1 MSRSGILLLLLIIA
15 QSVFR
20 PVSVHADDSIAPRPI
35 APWVSAGAGA
45 LMLGGG
51 LASHYA
57 YPHSFKVPL
66 TGNHGSRGA
75 DVVQYLP
82 LAAPWVLK
90 AAGVHTRSGWEHM
103 AVSQAFGVG
112 IMAGSVKLIKS
123 SVSSLRPD
131 GSDYRSFPSGH
142 TAWAFMGA
150 TVMAMELA
158 DSSPWYALGGYTL
171 ATAVAVERV
180 VDAHHYP
187 ADVVAGAGIGVLS
200 AQIGYMI
207 GDLIC
212 GRPAGAL
219 TGRDISSGGNYSYLS
234 VATGLS
240 LPLGRVSAGGTVI
253 QRLPALTTGVRG
265 GWAIDDHWGLGVEL
279 GVMSTPLITD
289 VAHDRTYV
297 KNQTSIGVSVVPYY
311 NLSLSD
317 RISIQ
322 AEAGAGYRHNM
333 PLKLDDADAVTTG
346 TSSPV
351 GRVGV
356 GCVIRMN
363 SHFSARAQVGY
374 EVSRYRY
381 TVRPSVGYHISEPAS
396 AHGVGSAILVSLS
409 SRYEF

>member
-1 MSRSGILLLLLIIA
+1 MSRSGILLMLFIIA
-15 QSVFR
+15 QSVLR
-20 PVSVHADDSIAPRPI
+20 PVSMLADDSIAARQA

-45 LMLGGG
+45 MMLGGG
-51 LASHYA
+51 LATHYA
-57 YPHSFKVPL
+57 YPHSFK
-66 TGNHGSRGA
+66 TAEDGKHGSRGA

-82 LAAPWVLK
+82 LATPWVLK
-90 AAGVHTRSGWEHM
+90 AAGVQTRSGWGQM

-112 IMAGSVKLIKS
+112 IMAGSVKLFKN

-150 TVMAMELA
+150 TVMAIELV
-158 DSSPWYALGGYTL
+158 DRSPWYALGGYTL

-187 ADVVAGAGIGVLS
+187 ADVMAGAGIGVLS
-200 AQIGYMI
+200 AQIGYML

-212 GRPAGAL
+212 GHPAGAF
-219 TGRDISSGGNYSYLS
+219 TGHDISSGGNYSFLS

-240 LPLGRVSAGGTVI
+240 MPLGRVRAGETVI
-253 QRLPALTTGVRG
+253 QRLPALTTGIRG

-297 KNQTSIGVSVVPYY
+297 KNQTSVGVSVVPYY

-317 RISIQ
+317 RISFQ
-322 AEAGAGYRHNM
+322 AEAGVGYRHNM

-351 GRVGV
+351 GRIGV
-356 GCVIRMN
+356 GCVVKMN

-381 TVRPSVGYHISEPAS
+381 TVRPSADYHISQPAS